1 MISETTSVRSTA
13 PKIDEMIAEKQR
25 KDAEEE
31 RARQELKRKRQHRGP
46 MTAEERAARLAA
58 MESDASKAEENKSKR
73 LKAWQEVE
81 SAEKARE
88 KKDITGDASFLDDV
102 QAKAFAQG
110 GTLAENLGRR
120 AHFRQGRADALA

>member
-1 MISETTSVRSTA
+1 
-13 PKIDEMIAEKQR
+13 MIAEKER

-31 RARQELKRKRQHRGP
+31 RARQELKRKRQRRGP

-58 MESDASKAEENKSKR
+58 MESDASQADESKAKR
-73 LKAWQEVE
+73 LKAWKDVE

-102 QAKAFAQG
+102 QSKAFAQG

-120 AHFRQGRADALA
+120 AHFRQGKADALA